1 MTKIV
6 VNVSWP
12 YANGPIHVGQAS
24 GSYLPPDIFARYH
37 RMKGDDV
44 LMVSGSDQHGT
55 SVTIKAEKERLTPD
69 QVAEKYHKINSKSLE
84 WLGISFD
91 IFTKTHSE
99 THFEVARDFFA
110 RLYDGGYIHSRKTSE
125 YYCTTDKR
133 FLADTYVVGT
143 CPKCGNKESKGNQCD
158 ICGTTFEAGE
168 LIDSRCVL
176 CGNPTILRE
185 TENLFYSL
193 SRFSERLS
201 SYLADKD
208 YWKPS
213 VIDFSRNW
221 LAAGLTD
228 RAVTRDLDWGIPV
241 PVPGMEKKVI
251 YVWFEAV
258 MGYLSASVEW
268 ARLRGKTEEWKEYW
282 QNPDARHYYFM
293 GKDNIPFHTI
303 IWPSMLL
310 GYGDLELPYMVSATE
325 WVTPSEGGK
334 KFSKSRG
341 GAPSVESLMKEFQPE
356 QVRYYLAA
364 IMPEG
369 RDSEFS
375 MEAFETKVNNELVAT
390 LGNYYHRVLSFAFK
404 NFGKLQGPATPEGN
418 LVIEEIGRDAQEEAS
433 LIEKCEFKKAL
444 KVVMDAAQKGNQF
457 LDKCA
462 PWFSLKNDRSKC
474 MTDLYANL
482 ELIRRIALMSG
493 PFLPFSSAKIL
504 SFLGIDGTRPRWED
518 IVKQPE
524 RFELSEPVPVFR
536 KLEIRAEE
544 ASDIPLDLRVGRVI
558 SVRKHPAA
566 DKLYVLEIDIGEKRQ
581 IVAGLRQYYTEEEL
595 SGKRVVVVANLAS
608 AKLRGFESQGM
619 MLAAEKD
626 GRVKLLSPPE
636 KAPIGSLDDSTAGRT
651 ITIDEFKSV
660 DLRIGASGSGGYLLE
675 AGKLKSWKEVAVM
688 VDGTVIRPLTAGGE
702 PVTVDG
708 GQIGVGAK
716 IR

>member
-24 GSYLPPDIFARYH
+24 GSYLPPDIFSRYH

-55 SVTIKAEKERLTPD
+55 AVTIKAEKERLTPD
-69 QVAEKYHKINSKSLE
+69 QIAEKFHKINAKSME

-91 IFTKTHSE
+91 LFGKTHSE
-99 THFEVARDFFA
+99 IHFEVARDFFA
-110 RLYDGGYIHSRKTSE
+110 RLYDEGHIYKKKTSE
-125 YYCTTDKR
+125 YYCTADKR

-158 ICGTTFEAGE
+158 VCGTTFEAGE
-168 LIDSRCVL
+168 LLDSRCVL

-185 TENLFYSL
+185 TENLFFSL
-193 SRFSERLS
+193 SKFSERLS
-201 SYLADKD
+201 SYLSDKN
-208 YWKPS
+208 YWKPN

-221 LAAGLTD
+221 LSAGLTD

-241 PVPGMEKKVI
+241 PVKGMEKKVI

-268 ARLRGKTEEWKEYW
+268 AKLKGDREKWKEYW
-282 QNPDARHYYFM
+282 QDPEARHYYFM

-303 IWPSMLL
+303 FWPSMLM
-310 GYGDLELPYMVSATE
+310 GHGGLELPYFVSATE
-325 WVTPSEGGK
+325 WVTPSDGR

-341 GAPSVESLMKEFQPE
+341 GAPTIESLMGDFQPE
-356 QVRYYLAA
+356 QVRYYLTA
-364 IMPEG
+364 ILPEG

-375 MEAFETKVNNELVAT
+375 LENFATRVNNELVAT

-404 NFGKLQGPATPEGN
+404 NFGKLHGPATPEAESI
-418 LVIEEIGRDAQEEAS
+418 LSQIAADASEEAS
-433 LIEKCEFKKAL
+433 FIEGCEFKKAL

-457 LDKCA
+457 LDRCA
-462 PWFSLKNDRSKC
+462 PWFTLKSDKSRC
-474 MTDLYANL
+474 MADLYANL
-482 ELIRRIALMSG
+482 ELIRRIALMSA
-493 PFLPFSSAKIL
+493 PFLPSSSEKIL
-504 SFLGIDGTRPRWED
+504 SYLGIDGSRPRWDD
-518 IVKQPE
+518 IARQPE
-524 RFELSEPVPVFR
+524 SFDLLEPAPVFS
-536 KLEIRAEE
+536 KLELKEE
-544 ASDIPLDLRVGRVI
+544 ESGEVPLDLRVGRII
-558 SVRKHPAA
+558 SVKKHPAA

-595 SGKRVVVVANLAS
+595 EGKKVVVVANLAS

-626 GRVKLLSPPE
+626 GKVKLLSPPE
-636 KAPIGSLDDSTAGRT
+636 KAPLGRLDDSTSGRT

-660 DLRIGASGSGGYLLE
+660 DLRIGASGSGGYLLD
-675 AGKLKSWKEVAVM
+675 AGKLKSWKEVAVI
-688 VDGTVIRPLTAGGE
+688 VDSTGIRPLTAGGE

-716 IR
+716 VR